1 MDEHVYFINANMH
14 NFSSKLTLPI
24 DVHEATPSPYWRIKS
39 VCRFTKYIEDHWGF
53 TLIDAKI
60 FTLLLNHET
69 QFILD
74 L

>member
-1 MDEHVYFINANMH
+1 MH

-24 DVHEATPSPYWRIKS
+24 DVYQATPSLYRRIHS
-39 VCRFTKYIEDHWGF
+39 VCRFTEYIEDRWGF

-60 FTLLLNHET
+60 FTLLSNNET

-74 L
+74 LQT